1 LSIDSDC
8 RSQEDNRAFRDA
20 DPASWRRDPV
30 GRRAGG
36 RPAWPSS
43 DKPSTPR
50 REQDEVLSTCRL
62 ARSRI
67 DVLVVADRVCRPAR
81 GGHHSMEGTAQVPGG
96 TALGQARSWRCGRK
110 RTNREM
116 AVSQRGD
123 PGDVKPFGGGPIA
136 VSTMPRRRSAY
147 VSTRSVA

>member
-1 LSIDSDC
+1 VATGWTVNRSVKNKAAIWVTAAIDHAAAHSPFPILSIDSDC

-67 DVLVVADRVCRPAR
+67 DVLVVAEFADPLVAVTIPWRELHRF
-81 GGHHSMEGTAQVPGG
+81 
-96 TALGQARSWRCGRK
+96 LG
-110 RTNREM
+110 ELH
-116 AVSQRGD
+116 
-123 PGDVKPFGGGPIA
+123 
-136 VSTMPRRRSAY
+136 
-147 VSTRSVA
+147 